1 MMWFGRSAGRVAMMA
16 AIDRSQAMVE
26 FAPDGTVL
34 HGNQRF
40 LSLMGYTAR
49 EVRGQRHAV
58 FMPPEDRDTPG
69 YRAFRDTLRCG
80 ESRSGE
86 FRRVAKGGREVW
98 LQATYTPIRG
108 LGGRV
113 TRVVTLASDIT
124 AAKHRA
130 ADHQGRLTAID
141 RMQAIIEFNLDG
153 TIVTANANFLSAM
166 GYSLDELLGQHH
178 SVLMPPAEREA
189 PAYRALWEA
198 LRRGEFQAG
207 EYRRLGKNG
216 REVWTQASYNPVL
229 DATGRLSK
237 IVEFATDITRAKR
250 QAADHEG
257 RVAAIN
263 RVQAVIEFALDG
275 TILTANP
282 NFLAALGYTLEEVRG
297 QNHAMFMLPG
307 EGDSLAYRAFWD
319 SLRRG
324 EFQAAEF
331 CRVGKGGR
339 EVWIQASYNPVLD
352 PNGQPVRVLKFAT
365 DITAEMRRRR
375 SFAMLSLVADET
387 DNSVV
392 IADADGRIEYVNR
405 GFTRL
410 TGYTAEEALGRK
422 PGTLLQGPSTDP
434 ATVRRVGDHLRRRES
449 FYEEI
454 LNYNKSGKP
463 YWVSLSSNP
472 VMGADGA
479 LERFVSVQ
487 ANITTTKLRAVE
499 ASARLDAIERSNI
512 VIEWDA
518 KGLVTG
524 LNEAALELL
533 GVTSSNDAAV
543 AAELSHARLLT
554 EPERTALAAGHP
566 VTRDI
571 ELRWGAN
578 KTVFLSGTTQSLRD
592 IEGGLRG
599 SVLYAVD
606 RSARRTAVRETER
619 VMTGVLDRISRVAK
633 DISGISGQTDLL
645 ALNAT
650 IEAAR
655 AGNAGKG
662 FAVVAAE
669 VKGLAK
675 RSAGLTGEIARLVA
689 DTRMRI
695 EELISAA

>member
-1 MMWFGRSAGRVAMMA
+1 MLE
-16 AIDRSQAMVE
+16 AIDRSQAVVE

-34 HGNQRF
+34 RGNQRF
-40 LSLMGYTAR
+40 LSLMGYGGR
-49 EVRGQRHAV
+49 EIRGRRHGMFV
-58 FMPPEDRDTPG
+58 PPEDRDTSG
-69 YRAFRDTLRCG
+69 YRAFWDVLRRG
-80 ESRSGE
+80 GFQSGE

-113 TRVVTLASDIT
+113 TRVVKFASDIT

-130 ADHQGRLTAID
+130 ADHRAQMAAID
-141 RMQAIIEFNLDG
+141 RVQAIIEFGLDG
-153 TIVTANANFLSAM
+153 TILTANANFLSVM
-166 GYSLDELLGQHH
+166 GYSLDEVVGQHH
-178 SVLMPPAEREA
+178 SVFVSPAERDA
-189 PAYRALWEA
+189 PTYHAFWAA
-198 LRRGEFQAG
+198 LRRGEFQTG
-207 EYRRLGKNG
+207 EFRRLGNDG
-216 REVWTQASYNPVL
+216 REVRIQASYNPVL
-229 DATGRLSK
+229 DAAGRPGK
-237 IVEFATDITRAKR
+237 VVKFATDITEAKR
-250 QAADHEG
+250 QAADREG
-257 RVAAIN
+257 QIAAIN
-263 RVQAVIEFALDG
+263 RVQAVVEFALDG

-282 NFLAALGYTLEEVRG
+282 NFLAALSYTLDEVRG
-297 QNHAMFMLPG
+297 RNHAMFMRPG
-307 EGDSLAYRAFWD
+307 ERDDPAHRAFWEA
-319 SLRRG
+319 LRRG

-352 PNGQPVRVLKFAT
+352 PDGQPVKVVKFAT
-365 DITAEMRRRR
+365 DITAEMHRRR
-375 SFAMLSLVADET
+375 SFALLSLVADET

-392 IADADGRIEYVNR
+392 IADANGRTEYVNR

-410 TGYTAEEALGRK
+410 TGYTAEEALGKK
-422 PGTLLQGPSTDP
+422 PGALLQGRSTDP
-434 ATVRRVGDHLRRRES
+434 ATMRRIGEHLRRREP

-454 LNYNKSGKP
+454 LNYNKAGVP

-472 VMGADGA
+472 VLGADGA

-487 ANITTTKLRAVE
+487 ANITRTKLRAVE
-499 ASARLDAIERSNI
+499 ASARLDAIERSTI

-518 KGLVTG
+518 EGSVAR
-524 LNEAALELL
+524 LNEAALGLL
-533 GVTSSNDAAV
+533 GVASLNDVAV
-543 AAELSHARLLT
+543 AAELSHTRLLT
-554 EPERTALAAGHP
+554 EPERAALAAGHP

-571 ELRWGAN
+571 ELRWGDGR
-578 KTVFLSGTTQSLRD
+578 TVSLSGTTQSLRD
-592 IEGGLRG
+592 VEGGPRG

-606 RSARRTAVRETER
+606 MSARRTAVRETER
-619 VMTGVLDRISRVAK
+619 VMTGVLDRINMVAK

-650 IEAAR
+650 IESAR

-669 VKGLAK
+669 VKSLAK

-689 DTRMRI
+689 DTHLRI